1 MTVAGAAISG
11 RGNRV
16 LLVLALLGW
25 LGMLA
30 TGFVALAPNRLTSG
44 QPMSLWTVTDWPSLI
59 GVTGLGAALLAAALA
74 PRSKALHRAT
84 ALIATLLLLLIF
96 FAAGRAAETLS
107 AAAGPVARISLGT
120 AFWLTACC
128 AALAIVHAY
137 QKLPAGPVLRVATAL
152 AVCAAVAAMA
162 AAGVFD
168 RLSVMIEYRSHQTS
182 FAHELGRH
190 VFLVLGS
197 VGAGLAIGVP
207 LGIKLTASL
216 RLRGPVFAT
225 LNLLQTIPSVALFGL
240 LIAPLSMLAAAVP
253 ALAAFGIEGIGA
265 TPALIALTCYALL
278 PIVRYTYSAFSGVD
292 PVVIEAGLGVG
303 FTRGQIL
310 WRISLPLA
318 TPVLLAGLRI
328 VLIQSIGLAVVAAL
342 IGAGGLGTFVF
353 QGIGQDAVDLVL
365 LGTLP
370 TIFMA
375 LATDF
380 ILKSVTSILQE
391 RVAP

>member
-1 MTVAGAAISG
+1 MTEAVAANPA

-16 LLVLALLGW
+16 LLVLAALGW
-25 LGMLA
+25 LGMVA
-30 TGFVALAPNRLTSG
+30 AGFVSLAPNRLMSG
-44 QPMSLWTVTDWPSLI
+44 RPLSLWEVTDGPVL
-59 GVTGLGAALLAAALA
+59 TGIAVLGAALLAAAFG
-74 PRSKALHRAT
+74 PQRKALHRAT
-84 ALIATLLLLLIF
+84 ALIAALLLLLLF

-120 AFWLTACC
+120 AFWLTISCT
-128 AALAIVHAY
+128 ALAIVDSF
-137 QKLPAGPVLRVATAL
+137 QRMRAGPVLRIGTAL
-152 AVCAAVAAMA
+152 AICAGVAAMA
-162 AAGVFD
+162 AEGVFD
-168 RLSVMIEYRSHQTS
+168 ALSIMVEYRSHQTS
-182 FAHELGRH
+182 FAHELARH
-190 VFLVLGS
+190 GVLVLGS

-207 LGIKLTASL
+207 LGIKLTSSL
-216 RLRGPVFAT
+216 RLRGPVFGT
-225 LNLLQTIPSVALFGL
+225 LNLLQTVPSVALFGL
-240 LIAPLSMLAAAVP
+240 LIAPLSLLAAAVP
-253 ALAAFGIEGIGA
+253 ALKAFGVEGIGA

-303 FTRGQIL
+303 FTRGQVL

-370 TIFMA
+370 TIFLA
-375 LATDF
+375 LTTDF
-380 ILKSVTSILQE
+380 ILKSVTSILQQ
-391 RVAP
+391 RMAP

>member
-1 MTVAGAAISG
+1 MTAAEGAARH
-11 RGNRV
+11 RGNNV
-16 LLVLALLGW
+16 LLVLVVLGW

-30 TGFVALAPNRLTSG
+30 AGFVSLAPNRLTSG
-44 QPMSLWTVTDWPSLI
+44 RPLSLWTVTEWPLL
-59 GVTGLGAALLAAALA
+59 TGIIALGAGLLAAALW

-84 ALIATLLLLLIF
+84 ALIAAMLLLLLF
-96 FAAGRAAETLS
+96 LAAGRAGEALS

-120 AFWLTACC
+120 AFWLTISCT
-128 AALAIVHAY
+128 ALAIVDSF
-137 QKLPAGPVLRVATAL
+137 QRMQAGPVLRIGTAL
-152 AVCAAVAAMA
+152 AICACVAVMA
-162 AAGVFD
+162 AEGVFD
-168 RLSVMIEYRSHQTS
+168 ALSIMVEYRSHQTS
-182 FAHELGRH
+182 FAHELARH
-190 VFLVLGS
+190 GMLVLGS

-207 LGIKLTASL
+207 LGIKLTSSL
-216 RLRGPVFAT
+216 RLRGPIFGT
-225 LNLLQTIPSVALFGL
+225 LNLLQTVPSVALFGL
-240 LIAPLSMLAAAVP
+240 LIAPLSLLAAAVP
-253 ALAAFGIEGIGA
+253 AIKALGIEGIGA
-265 TPALIALTCYALL
+265 APALIALTCYALL

-370 TIFMA
+370 TIFLA

-380 ILKSVTSILQE
+380 TLKSVTSILQE
-391 RVAP
+391 RMAP